1 MIGTT
6 QHEHIVNNI
15 KPELNKLDI
24 CKLVKQYPYSEI
36 KQYNAAADIIH
47 TKSNYAQKQVI
58 GSRCNSLLP
67 GGEFHQGTEPI
78 E

>member
-1 MIGTT
+1 MQISET
-6 QHEHIVNNI
+6 I
-15 KPELNKLDI
+15 P
-24 CKLVKQYPYSEI
+24 QYPYSEI